1 MADMFV
7 TRHEFNQF
15 RHEIINNVTTL
26 QNIVNT
32 VQNDVTALQ
41 NSVNEMQDNM
51 AMFMNEIGDI
61 RNTII
66 NGFQDLN
73 QRINNM
79 NRH

>member
-15 RHEIINNVTTL
+15 RHEIINNVT
-26 QNIVNT
+26 
-32 VQNDVTALQ
+32 ALQ
-41 NSVNEMQDNM
+41 NSINEMQDNM

>member
-1 MADMFV
+1 
-7 TRHEFNQF
+7 
-15 RHEIINNVTTL
+15 
-26 QNIVNT
+26 
-32 VQNDVTALQ
+32 
-41 NSVNEMQDNM
+41 MQDNM